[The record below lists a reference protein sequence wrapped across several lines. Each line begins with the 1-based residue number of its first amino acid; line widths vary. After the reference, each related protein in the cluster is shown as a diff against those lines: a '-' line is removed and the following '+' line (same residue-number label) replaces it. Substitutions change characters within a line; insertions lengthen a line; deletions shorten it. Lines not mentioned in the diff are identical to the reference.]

1 MTGPGKS
8 YRKGI
13 TLLELYQ
20 MFPDDEAAERWFV
33 EARWPDGMRCAHCG
47 GENVAP
53 KANHPS
59 MPYHCSDCRKFFSA
73 KTNTAMHAS
82 KVGYQKWAM
91 AIYLL
96 TTNLKGVSS
105 MKLHRDI
112 GVTQKTAWHMGHR
125 IREGWLNGRTFF
137 SGPVEADETYIG
149 GKEGNKHSDKKLRS
163 GRGAVGKAPVVG
175 LKDRAT
181 NKVKATVVD
190 AADKPNLQG
199 FVHANTDGDAMI
211 YTDEARAYAGLR
223 RRHEAVRHS
232 VGEYVRDMAHTN
244 GVESFWAMLK
254 RGYTGVYHHMSV
266 KHLERYASE
275 FSGRHNSRPL
285 DTESQMRASTRGME
299 GKRLRYADLIA
310 DEPRLL

>member
-47 GENVAP
+47 GENVAA

-73 KTNTAMHAS
+73 KTNTAMRAS

-105 MKLHRDI
+105 MKLRRDI
-112 GVTQKTAWHMGHR
+112 GGTQKTAWHMGHR
-125 IREGWLNGRTFF
+125 IRDEWLNGWTFF
-137 SGPVEADETYIG
+137 SCPVEALG
-149 GKEGNKHSDKKLRS
+149 
-163 GRGAVGKAPVVG
+163 
-175 LKDRAT
+175 
-181 NKVKATVVD
+181 
-190 AADKPNLQG
+190 
-199 FVHANTDGDAMI
+199 
-211 YTDEARAYAGLR
+211 
-223 RRHEAVRHS
+223 
-232 VGEYVRDMAHTN
+232 
-244 GVESFWAMLK
+244 
-254 RGYTGVYHHMSV
+254 
-266 KHLERYASE
+266 RYANE
-275 FSGRHNSRPL
+275 FSGRRNSRPL
-285 DTESQMRASTRGME
+285 DTESRMRASTRGME

-310 DEPRLL
+310 EEPRPL